1 MVPTAGLEPAQVA
14 PLAPQTSASTNFATS
29 ARINKNSCTKL
40 FRRLARRRCRRRRSR
55 RTSRCRRCGYRRSR
69 RWCRSTRCGG
79 GRRSRGAQQRPLQHT
94 AGLARRTGAHVRQQ
108 QAGCEKQPRE
118 YSGQLGKQ
126 GAGAA
131 RTEDG
136 AGRARAE
143 ARARFRA
150 FATLQQDEADNHEC
164 KQHVHRQNKT
174 TQHRNLSVTSAARYS
189 YRWAAAAQI
198 C

>member
-40 FRRLARRRCRRRRSR
+40 FRRLARRRCRLRRRSCG
-55 RTSRCRRCGYRRSR
+55 CRRGR
-69 RWCRSTRCGG
+69 RWCSRCRSTRCGC
-79 GRRSRGAQQRPLQHT
+79 GRRRRGAQQRPLQHT

-150 FATLQQDEADNHEC
+150 FATLQQDETDNHQC
-164 KQHVHRQNKT
+164 KQHMHRQNET